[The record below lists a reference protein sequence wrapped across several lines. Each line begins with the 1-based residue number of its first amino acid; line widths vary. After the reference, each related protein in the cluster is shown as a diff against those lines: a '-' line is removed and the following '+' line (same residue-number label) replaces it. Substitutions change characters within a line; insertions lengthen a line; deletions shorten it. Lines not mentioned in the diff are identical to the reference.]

1 MRIACLLAT
10 AAVLAPPALP
20 AGAAARPGD
29 PDRSFGDSGSVTFG
43 QPTPSGNEQLEPL
56 AIASARAGRILV
68 AGRQRTGVLLMAI
81 TRGGAQDARFNP
93 LRDPLLGGLGL
104 EATGVVALP
113 DGRMLVAATA
123 LPSTGAGRQDRR
135 LAVFRLRSD
144 GRLDR
149 SFGQNGVAVAGGN
162 GTNANALARDR
173 QGRILV
179 AGTSERGPLLARFTA
194 AGKLDRR
201 FSKNGVLDRTDRGAT
216 RWLDGV
222 VTGLATLP
230 KGRTALALVHADES
244 KTVADIAR
252 VTSSGRLDRRFGR
265 RGLARPAIGG
275 LSEGASPALVAAG
288 PRDTVLATLATA
300 GGAGVTRLR
309 SNGKRDSR
317 FGRRGET
324 RLRPDA
330 AVPNAIVRDRQG
342 RVLVGGTDGNQAGL
356 VARLRPNGA
365 LDPSFGRGGL
375 VRGHLG
381 RVPRPNRTAFS
392 AVTALALQPDG
403 RILAA
408 GVLGDE
414 ATAGREDMGLVYL
427 TVARLLP

>member
-10 AAVLAPPALP
+10 AAVLAVPA
-20 AGAAARPGD
+20 AAAARPGD
-29 PDRSFGDSGSVTFG
+29 PDRSFGGSGSVTFG

-56 AIASARAGRILV
+56 AIASARGGRILV
-68 AGRQRTGVLLMAI
+68 AGRQRTGVLLMAL
-81 TRGGAQDARFNP
+81 TRTGAQDARFRP

-123 LPSTGAGRQDRR
+123 LPRAGAGRQDRR

-144 GRLDR
+144 GRIDR
-149 SFGQNGVAVAGGN
+149 GFGQNGVAVAGGN
-162 GTNANALARDR
+162 GTNANALTRDG

-194 AGKLDRR
+194 GGRLDRR
-201 FSKNGVLDRTDRGAT
+201 FARNGVLDRTDRGAE

-222 VTGLATLP
+222 VTGLAVLP
-230 KGRTALALVHADES
+230 KGRTALALVHAEEN

-252 VTSSGRLDRRFGR
+252 ITSSGRLDRRFGGD
-265 RGLARPAIGG
+265 GLARPEIGG

-288 PRDTVLATLATA
+288 PRDTVLAALATA
-300 GGAGVTRLR
+300 GGPGVTRLR
-309 SNGKRDSR
+309 ASGRRDTR

-330 AVPNAIVRDRQG
+330 AVPNALVRDRRG
-342 RVLVGGTDGNQAGL
+342 RILVGGTDGNQAGL
-356 VARLRPNGA
+356 VARLRPGGG
-365 LDPSFGRGGL
+365 LDPGFGRGGL

-392 AVTALALQPDG
+392 AVTSLALQPNG

-414 ATAGREDMGLVYL
+414 AAAQREDMALVYL